1 MDKQLET
8 IMRNLGV
15 SEEEAKQIMADDK
28 EVDRM
33 KSIADVEA
41 DLTPEQRAVVKK
53 YKNAGVRNTEKKTDP
68 KKPFVPKLDTRPRK
82 ENGTKRGII
91 EDIFN
96 ALNEKGYENLTIVK
110 AEKEITF
117 DMGGDNYSISLICHR
132 KPKK

>member
-1 MDKQLET
+1 MDDKIELL
-8 IMRNLGV
+8 MKNLDV
-15 SEEEAKQIMADDK
+15 SEEEAKEIVEYDK
-28 EVDRM
+28 AVDKM
-33 KSIADVEA
+33 TMSEVEA
-41 DLTPEQRAVVKK
+41 DLTPEQKEAIKK
-53 YKNAGVRNTEKKTDP
+53 FKNVATKTA
-68 KKPFVPKLDTRPRK
+68 KKPFVPDLKTRPRK

-110 AEKEITF
+110 AEKEISF

>member
-1 MDKQLET
+1 VRILEDKVEVL
-8 IMRNLGV
+8 MKNLDV
-15 SEEEAKQIMADDK
+15 SEEEAREIIEYDK
-28 EVDRM
+28 AVDKMSMTEVD
-33 KSIADVEA
+33 S
-41 DLTPEQRAVVKK
+41 DLTPEQKEALKK
-53 YKNAGVRNTEKKTDP
+53 YKNVATKTTA
-68 KKPFVPKLDTRPRK
+68 KKPFVPKLDKRPRK

-110 AEKEITF
+110 AEKEISF

>member
-1 MDKQLET
+1 MDKQVELMMKT
-8 IMRNLGV
+8 LGV
-15 SEEEAKQIMADDK
+15 TEEEAKQIIADDK

-33 KSIADVEA
+33 KSIAEVEA
-41 DLTPEQRAVVKK
+41 DLTPEQKAVIKK
-53 YKNAGVRNTEKKTDP
+53 YKNAGVRNVTP
-68 KKPFVPKLDTRPRK
+68 KKPFIPDLKTRPRK

-91 EDIFN
+91 EDLFN

-132 KPKK
+132 KPKAK

>member
-1 MDKQLET
+1 MK
-8 IMRNLGV
+8 NLDV
-15 SEEEAKQIMADDK
+15 SEEEAKEIIEYDK
-28 EVDRM
+28 AVDKMSMTEVD
-33 KSIADVEA
+33 S
-41 DLTPEQRAVVKK
+41 DLTPEQKEALKK
-53 YKNAGVRNTEKKTDP
+53 YKNVATKTAA
-68 KKPFVPKLDTRPRK
+68 KKPFVPKLDKRPRK

-110 AEKEITF
+110 AEKEISF

>member
-1 MDKQLET
+1 MDEQIKLL
-8 IMRNLGV
+8 MKNLDV
-15 SEEEAKQIMADDK
+15 SEEEAKEIVEYDK
-28 EVDRM
+28 AVDKM
-33 KSIADVEA
+33 TMSEVEA
-41 DLTPEQRAVVKK
+41 DLTPEQKEAIKK
-53 YKNAGVRNTEKKTDP
+53 FKNVATKTV
-68 KKPFVPKLDTRPRK
+68 KKPFVPDLKPRARK
-82 ENGTKRGII
+82 ENGTKKGII

>member
-1 MDKQLET
+1 MDEKVELL
-8 IMRNLGV
+8 MKNLGV
-15 SEEEAKQIMADDK
+15 SEEEAKEIIEYDK
-28 EVDRM
+28 AVDKM
-33 KSIADVEA
+33 TMSEVEA
-41 DLTPEQRAVVKK
+41 DLTPEQKEAIKK
-53 YKNAGVRNTEKKTDP
+53 FKNVATKTA
-68 KKPFVPKLDTRPRK
+68 KKPFVPDLKTRPRK

-110 AEKEITF
+110 AEKEISF

>member
-1 MDKQLET
+1 MDEKIELL
-8 IMRNLGV
+8 MKNLDV
-15 SEEEAKQIMADDK
+15 SEEEAKEIVEYDK
-28 EVDRM
+28 AVDKM
-33 KSIADVEA
+33 TMSEVEA
-41 DLTPEQRAVVKK
+41 DLTPEQKEAIKK
-53 YKNAGVRNTEKKTDP
+53 FKNVATKTV
-68 KKPFVPKLDTRPRK
+68 KKPFVPDLKPRARK
-82 ENGTKRGII
+82 ENGTKKGII

>member
-1 MDKQLET
+1 MDEKIKT
-8 IMRNLGV
+8 IMNNLNV
-15 SEEEAKQIMADDK
+15 SEEKAREIVEYDK
-28 EVDRM
+28 AVDRM
-33 KSIADVEA
+33 KTIAEVEA
-41 DLTPEQRAVVKK
+41 DLTPEQKAAIKK
-53 YKNAGVRNTEKKTDP
+53 YKNVATKTAP
-68 KKPFVPKLDTRPRK
+68 KKPFVPDLKTRPRK

-110 AEKEITF
+110 AEKEISF

>member
-1 MDKQLET
+1 MDEKIELL
-8 IMRNLGV
+8 MKNLDV
-15 SEEEAKQIMADDK
+15 SEEEAKEIIEYDK
-28 EVDRM
+28 AVDKM
-33 KSIADVEA
+33 TMSEVEA
-41 DLTPEQRAVVKK
+41 DLTPEQKEAIKK
-53 YKNAGVRNTEKKTDP
+53 FKNVATKTA
-68 KKPFVPKLDTRPRK
+68 KKPFVPDLKPRARK

-110 AEKEITF
+110 AEKEISF

>member
-1 MDKQLET
+1 MKALDEKIELL
-8 IMRNLGV
+8 MKNLDV
-15 SEEEAKQIMADDK
+15 SEEEAKEIVEYDK
-28 EVDRM
+28 AVDKM
-33 KSIADVEA
+33 TMSEVEA
-41 DLTPEQRAVVKK
+41 DLTPEQKEAIKK
-53 YKNAGVRNTEKKTDP
+53 FKNVATKTV
-68 KKPFVPKLDTRPRK
+68 KKPFVPDLKPRARK
-82 ENGTKRGII
+82 ENGTKKGII